1 MSRLKLGYWLPIF
14 ILGVFLF
21 SCKAQEK
28 ENVKIKIKIK
38 HRSSK
43 FLIKKL
49 KEKEFNFKTISS
61 KAAVSVIDN
70 ANKKTSFKVHLRIR
84 KDSIIWMSI
93 SKLGI
98 EAARVIITT
107 DSLKLIDRLKKEYFL
122 GDFKYI
128 NKLFGTDLDYQML
141 EALLMGNSLD
151 FDEDEKIHSRVDRKK
166 ELYFLS
172 TEKKRKVKKEIK
184 KEKEKIKKEAQVLW
198 LDPISFKIKELLL
211 SSPETNRS
219 LSGVYSD
226 YKILETQLIPDKI
239 RFELKSNSTTTIE
252 IDYSKFSS
260 GKSLTFPFKISSK
273 YVEIKK

>member
-14 ILGVFLF
+14 VIGVFLF
-21 SCKAQEK
+21 SCKVQEK
-28 ENVKIKIKIK
+28 ENVKVKIKIK

-49 KEKEFNFKTISS
+49 KENEFNFKTISS

-198 LDPISFKIKELLL
+198 LAPISFKIKELLL

>member
-14 ILGVFLF
+14 VIGVFLF
-21 SCKAQEK
+21 SCKVQEK
-28 ENVKIKIKIK
+28 ENVKVKIKIK

-49 KEKEFNFKTISS
+49 KENEFNFKTISS

-128 NKLFGTDLDYQML
+128 N
-141 EALLMGNSLD
+141 NS
-151 FDEDEKIHSRVDRKK
+151 
-166 ELYFLS
+166 
-172 TEKKRKVKKEIK
+172 
-184 KEKEKIKKEAQVLW
+184 
-198 LDPISFKIKELLL
+198 
-211 SSPETNRS
+211 
-219 LSGVYSD
+219 
-226 YKILETQLIPDKI
+226 
-239 RFELKSNSTTTIE
+239 FE
-252 IDYSKFSS
+252 FSA
-260 GKSLTFPFKISSK
+260 F
-273 YVEIKK
+273 